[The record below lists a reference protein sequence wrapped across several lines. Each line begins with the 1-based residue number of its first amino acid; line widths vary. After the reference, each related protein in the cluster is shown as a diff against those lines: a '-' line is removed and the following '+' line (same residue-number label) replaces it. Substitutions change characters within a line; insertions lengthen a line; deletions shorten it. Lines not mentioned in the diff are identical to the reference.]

1 MALSIFCCLQNVESK
16 ARFARPSGATVQSMR
31 YKTLSTILTM
41 FIALSTSSHGQTIEQ
56 LLTFRAI
63 DEPNRAYPNQVE
75 YSKIHHNE
83 TEFFE
88 TKLIERYQ
96 SLRFLKSDYEIPNQI
111 LEEYRITEL
120 DRIRDDLAQTAKNLN
135 PADPG
140 FRVIEM
146 DFRLIH
152 LDKNRL
158 SVIVHTDVYA
168 GGAYAA
174 IRHKAFNFKKD
185 GGEWKQYEPLSADQ
199 NSTTLR
205 ELIQKNLNANDHNG
219 DYFVKTWPDVT
230 NHETRPFQVI
240 ELTDEYY
247 LVFKRYSVASG
258 VHGSIIVRLSKT
270 TMTKK

>member
-1 MALSIFCCLQNVESK
+1 MRTLKLFLPLILS
-16 ARFARPSGATVQSMR
+16 
-31 YKTLSTILTM
+31 
-41 FIALSTSSHGQTIEQ
+41 ALSTLHGQTIEQ

-63 DEPNRAYPNQVE
+63 DEPNRTFPNQVE

-152 LDKNRL
+152 MDSNRL
-158 SVIVHTDVYA
+158 SVIVHSHVYA
-168 GGAYAA
+168 GGAYGA
-174 IRHKAFNFKKD
+174 IRHKTFNFKKD
-185 GGEWKQYEPLSADQ
+185 RGEWKQYEPLSADQ
-199 NSTTLR
+199 NSATLR
-205 ELIQKNLNANDHNG
+205 ELIQENLNANDHSG

>member
-1 MALSIFCCLQNVESK
+1 MRTLKLFLPLFLS
-16 ARFARPSGATVQSMR
+16 
-31 YKTLSTILTM
+31 
-41 FIALSTSSHGQTIEQ
+41 ALSTLHGQTIEQ
-56 LLTFRAI
+56 ILKYRGI
-63 DEPNRAYPNQVE
+63 DEPNRTFSNQVE

-96 SLRFLKSDYEIPNQI
+96 SLRLLKSDYEIPNQI
-111 LEEYRITEL
+111 LEKYRITEL

-158 SVIVHTDVYA
+158 SVIAHTDVYA

-174 IRHKAFNFKKD
+174 IRHKTFNFIRRD
-185 GGEWKQYEPLSADQ
+185 DEWKQHEPLTEPAPSK
-199 NSTTLR
+199 LR
-205 ELIQKNLNANDHNG
+205 EQIKNHLNVEGLNG
-219 DYFVKTWPDVT
+219 DYFAKTWPDVT
-230 NHETRPFQVI
+230 DSKTRPFQVI
-240 ELTDEYY
+240 ELPDEYY
-247 LVFKRYSVASG
+247 LLFQRYTVASG
-258 VHGSIIVRLSKT
+258 DRGSVTIRLPKT
-270 TMTKK
+270 KVTKK